1 MKAIQNLKTEFSEE
15 VKILK
20 RTEAE
25 IKVELNISISQLGN
39 TEESVISRVDQVE
52 DWTQDLKISRGIG
65 PLEQRIFKKIK
76 MHELRMRN
84 YGYQEKNIY

>member
-25 IKVELNISISQLGN
+25 IKVELNNSISQLGN

-52 DWTQDLKISRGIG
+52 D
-65 PLEQRIFKKIK
+65 
-76 MHELRMRN
+76 
-84 YGYQEKNIY
+84 